1 MKERHI
7 DIMPVAQ
14 APVRYLV
21 WHEDEE
27 RIVGY
32 CLITAN
38 IRRGDHVDGLINLS
52 GGDLKTATDSKE
64 ALIWHIYVDKDYRR
78 QGYARTLIEALK
90 VHYDSIYSE
99 ALTPDSKKLMMATGF
114 VVDDS
119 TGGDAV
125 KIFRW
130 TKK

>member
-1 MKERHI
+1 MKERHVDVVPI
-7 DIMPVAQ
+7 AQ
-14 APVRYLV
+14 APVKYLV
-21 WHEDEE
+21 WYESGQ
-27 RIVGY
+27 RPAGY

-38 IRRGDHVDGLINLS
+38 IRSGENKAGLIGI
-52 GGDLKTATDSKE
+52 GGNKLNTTQDIKE

-99 ALTPDSKKLMMATGF
+99 ALTPEGKKLMMATGF

-119 TGGDAV
+119 TGGESV
-125 KIFRW
+125 KVFRW